1 MKNKASAFLKKV
13 LCLLTS
19 VAKSK
24 SMAIK
29 NKTSAAKARL
39 IMFSLMK
46 SKKVLVGSI
55 SKKIHG
61 LLGHPTDKDTDNI
74 HDGDQS
80 KAIVPYN
87 AAAAAAVGA
96 LVTEPQSSSICSQ
109 LLLQDAEEKDDDDDD
124 KYPDLRHSLF
134 DEEEFEFEDEGNGS
148 IIDMV
153 RNSKEEGEDFSL
165 EEEIDHVA
173 DLFIKRFHRQM
184 HLQKLASFK
193 RFQEMLARGV

>member
-1 MKNKASAFLKKV
+1 MKNKASAFLKQV
-13 LCLLTS
+13 LCFLTS

-61 LLGHPTDKDTDNI
+61 LLGHPTDKDADNI

-87 AAAAAAVGA
+87 AAAAVGA

-109 LLLQDAEEKDDDDDD
+109 LLLQDTEDDDD

-134 DEEEFEFEDEGNGS
+134 DDEEFEFEDEGNGS
-148 IIDMV
+148 VIDMV

>member
-1 MKNKASAFLKKV
+1 M
-13 LCLLTS
+13 
-19 VAKSK
+19 
-24 SMAIK
+24 
-29 NKTSAAKARL
+29 
-39 IMFSLMK
+39 
-46 SKKVLVGSI
+46 GSI

-61 LLGHPTDKDTDNI
+61 LLGHPTDKDADNI

-87 AAAAAAVGA
+87 AAAAVGA

>member
-1 MKNKASAFLKKV
+1 MKNKASAFLKRV

-24 SMAIK
+24 STAIK

-61 LLGHPTDKDTDNI
+61 LLGHLADKDTDNT

-87 AAAAAAVGA
+87 AAAAVDA

-109 LLLQDAEEKDDDDDD
+109 LLLQDAEDDDD

-134 DEEEFEFEDEGNGS
+134 DEEEFEFDDEGNGS

>member
-61 LLGHPTDKDTDNI
+61 LLGHPTDKDADNI

-87 AAAAAAVGA
+87 AAAAVGA

-109 LLLQDAEEKDDDDDD
+109 LLLQDAEDDDD

-134 DEEEFEFEDEGNGS
+134 DDEEFEFEDEGNGS

>member
-1 MKNKASAFLKKV
+1 MKNKASAFLKQV
-13 LCLLTS
+13 LCFLTS

-61 LLGHPTDKDTDNI
+61 LLGHPTDKDADNI

-109 LLLQDAEEKDDDDDD
+109 LLLQDAEDDDD

>member
-1 MKNKASAFLKKV
+1 M
-13 LCLLTS
+13 
-19 VAKSK
+19 
-24 SMAIK
+24 
-29 NKTSAAKARL
+29 
-39 IMFSLMK
+39 
-46 SKKVLVGSI
+46 GSI

-61 LLGHPTDKDTDNI
+61 LLGHPADKDTDHI

-87 AAAAAAVGA
+87 AAAAVDA

-109 LLLQDAEEKDDDDDD
+109 LLLQDAEDDDD

>member
-1 MKNKASAFLKKV
+1 MKNKASAFLKQV
-13 LCLLTS
+13 LCFLTS

-61 LLGHPTDKDTDNI
+61 LLGHPTDKDADNI

-87 AAAAAAVGA
+87 AAAAVGA

-109 LLLQDAEEKDDDDDD
+109 LLLQDAEDDDD

-134 DEEEFEFEDEGNGS
+134 DDEEFEFEDEGNGS

>member
-1 MKNKASAFLKKV
+1 MKNKASAFLKQV
-13 LCLLTS
+13 LCFLTS

-61 LLGHPTDKDTDNI
+61 LLGHPADKNTDHI

-87 AAAAAAVGA
+87 AAAAVGA

-109 LLLQDAEEKDDDDDD
+109 LLLQDAEDDDD

-134 DEEEFEFEDEGNGS
+134 DEEEFELEDEGNGS

>member
-1 MKNKASAFLKKV
+1 MKNKATAFLKQV

-24 SMAIK
+24 TMAIK

-39 IMFSLMK
+39 VMFSLMK

-55 SKKIHG
+55 SEKIRG
-61 LLGHPTDKDTDNI
+61 LLGHPTDRDTDHL

-80 KAIVPYN
+80 KVIVPYN
-87 AAAAAAVGA
+87 AAAATADA
-96 LVTEPQSSSICSQ
+96 LVTEPQSSSICTQ
-109 LLLQDAEEKDDDDDD
+109 LLMEDAEDDDDDD

-173 DLFIKRFHRQM
+173 DLFIKRFHKQM

-193 RFQEMLARGV
+193 RFQEMLARSV

>member
-13 LCLLTS
+13 LCFLTS

-87 AAAAAAVGA
+87 AAAAVGA

-109 LLLQDAEEKDDDDDD
+109 LLLQDAEDDDD

-134 DEEEFEFEDEGNGS
+134 DDEEFEFEDEGNGS

>member
-1 MKNKASAFLKKV
+1 MKNKASAFLKQV
-13 LCLLTS
+13 LCFLTS

-29 NKTSAAKARL
+29 NKTSTAKARL

-61 LLGHPTDKDTDNI
+61 LLGHPTDKDADNI

-87 AAAAAAVGA
+87 AAAAVGA

-109 LLLQDAEEKDDDDDD
+109 LLLQDAEDDDD

-134 DEEEFEFEDEGNGS
+134 DEEEFEFDDEGNGS

>member
-1 MKNKASAFLKKV
+1 MKNKASAFLKQV
-13 LCLLTS
+13 LCFLTS

-61 LLGHPTDKDTDNI
+61 LLGHPTDKDADNI

-87 AAAAAAVGA
+87 AAAAVGA

-109 LLLQDAEEKDDDDDD
+109 LLLQDAEDDDD

-134 DEEEFEFEDEGNGS
+134 DDEEFEFEDEGNGS
-148 IIDMV
+148 VIDMV

>member
-87 AAAAAAVGA
+87 AAAAVGA

-109 LLLQDAEEKDDDDDD
+109 LLLQDAEDDDD